1 MSSGG
6 PEPPERAGSL
16 TGTRPGTARPPRPGP
31 LNPGARPGRR
41 RSLSATPRTPAA
53 RAGMMGGVTSSTQIV
68 LVGPAATGKTTLG
81 ALVAAQLGLA
91 FVDIDEIGDDYY
103 AEVGWS
109 IDRLVDRIAVVGR
122 VAAEREWE
130 PARAHAVVRTLEDH
144 HGSVIALGAGHTSY
158 TDAAHLRTVRA
169 ALAPV
174 RDVVLVLPSLDR
186 DEALPELR
194 RRSVASKGT
203 DWVSDGHD
211 FLAEWLDDPGTRSLA
226 RTTHVTGDAS
236 PEESARL
243 LVAALGTRATGA
255 LLRAPGRTTT

>member
-1 MSSGG
+1 MMDGVSS
-6 PEPPERAGSL
+6 P
-16 TGTRPGTARPPRPGP
+16 
-31 LNPGARPGRR
+31 
-41 RSLSATPRTPAA
+41 
-53 RAGMMGGVTSSTQIV
+53 TQIV

-81 ALVAAQLGLA
+81 ALVAARLGLA

-144 HGSVIALGAGHTSY
+144 RGSVIALGAGHTSY
-158 TDAAHLRTVRA
+158 TDATHLGTVRT

-174 RDVVLVLPSLDR
+174 RDVILVLPSLDR
-186 DEALPELR
+186 DRALDELR
-194 RRSVASKGT
+194 SRSVATKGT

-211 FLAEWLDDPGTRSLA
+211 FLAEWFDDLGTRSLA
-226 RTTHVTGDAS
+226 STTHLTAGAT
-236 PEESARL
+236 PEESVPL
-243 LVAALGTRATGA
+243 LVTALGIPVPSQGRASGLA
-255 LLRAPGRTTT
+255 AG